1 MKTTLINKY
10 PEEVSKIFYY
20 LMFNTIEDKGNNFK
34 TFDTFINIVDK
45 MSVKISDDVEIRK
58 VFKGDLLE
66 IFAEI
71 FFNCF
76 ESDPEVGILDYTPVS
91 IEEDFGCD
99 GQGINAAGNRVAV
112 QVKFRN
118 NPLDDI
124 TYEELAKTDCSAMRL
139 LDINTSLPN
148 SIYIFTSA
156 FKVSHSAQT
165 VLGKSLVILGKNEI
179 SYKVDN
185 NVTFWNKAWELIR
198 IHK

>member
-10 PEEVSKIFYY
+10 PEAVSKIFYY
-20 LMFNTIEDKGNNFK
+20 LKSQNIEQVGNNFK
-34 TFDTFINIVDK
+34 TFKNFIYLVEK
-45 MSVKISDDVEIRK
+45 MSDKLFDDIELRK
-58 VFKGDLLE
+58 MFKGDMLE
-66 IFAEI
+66 IFAEV

-76 ESDPEVGILDYTPVS
+76 ESDPELGLLDYTPVS

-99 GQGINAAGNRVAV
+99 GQGINAAGNKCAV

-124 TYEELAKTDCSAMRL
+124 TYEELAKTDCSATRL

-156 FKVSHSAQT
+156 FKVSHSAEK
-165 VLGKSLVILGKNEI
+165 VLGKSLVVLGKNEI

-185 NVTFWNKAWELIR
+185 NVTFWDKAWEIIR
-198 IHK
+198 AHK